1 MMVEGKWR
9 QPGDA
14 APSFRLPAINR
25 DGVISLDDYRGR
37 SPVLVGLFR
46 GLHCPFCRR
55 RIVQLGTTQEKLKA
69 MGVATVAI
77 VNTPLDRARLYF
89 SYRPARVLLAA
100 DPDAT
105 THQAFGVPAFDFVED
120 ESAARLP
127 FRLTMRQFQS
137 VLINPTGEM
146 PSPKNG
152 FESNTVLN
160 EKDGFQPNEID
171 QQIVAAHG
179 AQLAGHFLI
188 DRDGIVRWAEVE
200 AAAGTADIGKWPADE
215 EILSAARALPG

>member
-1 MMVEGKWR
+1 MVEGKWR

-14 APSFRLPAINR
+14 APSFRLSAINR

-37 SPVLVGLFR
+37 CPVLVGLFR

-69 MGVATVAI
+69 VGVETVVI
-77 VNTPLDRARLYF
+77 VNTPVDRARLYF
-89 SYRPARVLLAA
+89 NYRPAQVLLAA
-100 DPDAT
+100 DPDAA

-120 ESAARLP
+120 ESGSQWP
-127 FRLTMRQFQS
+127 FRFTMQQFRS

-146 PSPKNG
+146 PSPRSG
-152 FESNTVLN
+152 FEANTVLN
-160 EKDGFQPNEID
+160 EMDGFQPSEVD
-171 QQIVAAHG
+171 QQIATAHG
-179 AQLAGHFLI
+179 TQLAGHFLI
-188 DRDGIVRWAEVE
+188 DRQGIVRWAEVE
-200 AAAGTADIGKWPADE
+200 AAARTADIGKWPADE